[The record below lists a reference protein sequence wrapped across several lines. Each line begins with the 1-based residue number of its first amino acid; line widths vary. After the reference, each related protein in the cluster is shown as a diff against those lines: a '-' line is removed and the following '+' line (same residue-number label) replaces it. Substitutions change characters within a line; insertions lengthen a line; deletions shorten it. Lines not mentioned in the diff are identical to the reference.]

1 MSPNLALILLSRLFP
16 SVWFF
21 SIQHFFLKK
30 CSFSFRT
37 LFCFLCLFHSFVCLF
52 QFRISPLSIIIIII
66 IIVVVVV
73 VIVIM
78 QISVAS
84 FLIVS
89 FALVLPATLTV
100 QVLKPCPSPLLSL
113 AHCYLST

>member
-1 MSPNLALILLSRLFP
+1 M
-16 SVWFF
+16 
-21 SIQHFFLKK
+21 
-30 CSFSFRT
+30 
-37 LFCFLCLFHSFVCLF
+37 F
-52 QFRISPLSIIIIII
+52 QFRISPLIIIIII
-66 IIVVVVV
+66 MVIVVVVVLLLVVVV

-100 QVLKPCPSPLLSL
+100 QVLKPCPSPLLSP